1 MDPATD
7 AQLVQQA
14 LQGQAD
20 AFALLV
26 RRYQAHAYGV
36 AVGLLS
42 DFHLA
47 QDVVQEA
54 LVAAYRDLGRLRQ
67 PERFGSWLHGIVRHT
82 AGRARRQLE
91 QARRLQAQLAVTGD
105 LRTEPSR
112 PDADLE
118 AEERRRLVEQALAQL
133 SEASREAVGLYY
145 ADGLSYAEMARF
157 LNVSEAAVL
166 GRLQRARARLREEL
180 EVVKEAFAHED
191 LPPDFAAEIRRLLQ
205 TVVAHQSHQGDV
217 VRQLVEIGVPAVPEL
232 TQFLEAANLA
242 VRTVAAQAL
251 CSIGDRRALS
261 PILRLLYADQPWW
274 SWRLFVSGKVLGI
287 PGVREAL
294 LDAIRQTG
302 QAQTPRERVTPS
314 MAIQAVS
321 HLEGDAEV
329 MRLVEQ
335 VYRDP
340 SVHANVQLEAF
351 AALWRLRPEARLEL
365 ATEGLQ
371 HPVDRHRRMAAWLA
385 WHDGVQPPVDACLK
399 AFGRNTAWW
408 GRRFAAELVLRHG
421 EEGRRALEQLLAS
434 GSPDERSTA
443 ALALARFGSMAALG
457 TLKEEL
463 LGLRGGRKWANAV
476 SGALAGRYGSEVAQW
491 LTTMPAGTVELN
503 RLLWTL
509 ARSRADA
516 GSTIEGFFADGPPAA
531 RAAATRILARQ
542 QGAALLPRLRE
553 CLAAGRPRKVAQ
565 EAFWQVHRLRE
576 DARPMVEEMR
586 RSPLWT
592 ERRAAVSLLRR
603 WGELTPPQR
612 AEAEADPHVAVQ
624 HAARWKPVRGV

>member
-1 MDPATD
+1 MDSATD

-14 LQGQAD
+14 LQGQAE

-26 RRYQAHAYGV
+26 GRYQRHAYGV
-36 AVGLLS
+36 AVGLVS

-54 LVAAYRDLGRLRQ
+54 FVAAYRGLGQLRG

-82 AGRARRQLE
+82 AHRALRQLE
-91 QARRLQAQLAVTGD
+91 QARRLQAQLASVED
-105 LRTEPSR
+105 LVAEPSR
-112 PDADLE
+112 PDAALE
-118 AEERRRLVEQALAQL
+118 AEERRQLVQQALAQL

-205 TVVAHQSHQGDV
+205 AVAAHQSHQSEV
-217 VRQLVEIGVPAVPEL
+217 VRRLVEIGVPAVSEL
-232 TQFLEAANLA
+232 TQSLEAANLA
-242 VRTVAAQAL
+242 VRSVAAQAL
-251 CSIGDRRALS
+251 CSIGDRRALG

-274 SWRLFVSGKVLGI
+274 SWRIFISGKVLGI

-294 LDAIRQTG
+294 LDVIRQAD
-302 QAQTPRERVTPS
+302 QARTPRERVTPS

-329 MRLVEQ
+329 IAVVEEAYRNPSLHPHVRLT
-335 VYRDP
+335 
-340 SVHANVQLEAF
+340 AF
-351 AALWRLRPEARLEL
+351 EALWRLWPETRLGL

-385 WHDGVQPPVDACLK
+385 WRDGVQPPIDACLK
-399 AFGRNTAWW
+399 AFGKHATWW
-408 GRRFAAELVLRHG
+408 GRLAAELVLRHG
-421 EEGRRALEQLLAS
+421 EEGRRTLERVLAS
-434 GSPDERSTA
+434 GAPRERSTA
-443 ALALARFGSMAALG
+443 ALALARFGSTVAMEV
-457 TLKEEL
+457 LKTEL
-463 LGLRGGRKWANAV
+463 LGLRGGGPWAKEV
-476 SGALAGRYGSEVAQW
+476 SLTLAGQYGTEVAGW
-491 LTTMPAGTVELN
+491 LGTVCGEGTSLS

-509 ARSRADA
+509 ARSRVDA
-516 GSTIEGFFADGPPAA
+516 GPMVEGFFVDGPPAA

-542 QGAALLPRLRE
+542 QGAAFLPRLRQ

-576 DARPMVEEMR
+576 EARPMIEEMR
-586 RSPLWT
+586 GSPLWT
-592 ERRAAVSLLRR
+592 ERRAAVALLRR
-603 WGELTPPQR
+603 WGEFTASQQ
-612 AEAEADPHVAVQ
+612 AEADPHVAVR
-624 HAARWKPVRGV
+624 HAARWKPLR

>member
-1 MDPATD
+1 MDSFTD
-7 AQLVQQA
+7 TQLVQQA
-14 LQGQAD
+14 LQGQVE

-54 LVAAYRDLGRLRQ
+54 FVAAYRGLGQLRE

-82 AGRARRQLE
+82 AHRALRQLE
-91 QARRLQAQLAVTGD
+91 QARRLQAQLAVAEE
-105 LRTEPSR
+105 LLPEPSR

-118 AEERRRLVEQALAQL
+118 AEERRRLVEQALARL

-180 EVVKEAFAHED
+180 EVVEEAFAHED
-191 LPPDFAAEIRRLLQ
+191 LPPDFTAEIRRLLQ
-205 TVVAHQSHQGDV
+205 EVTAHQRHQSEV
-217 VRQLVEIGVPAVPEL
+217 VRRLVEIGVPAVPEL
-232 TQFLEAANLA
+232 TQSLEVANLA

-251 CSIGDRRALS
+251 CSIGDRRALG

-274 SWRLFVSGKVLGI
+274 SWRLFVSGKVLGV

-294 LDAIRQTG
+294 LEVIRQAG
-302 QAQTPRERVTPS
+302 QAQTPRERVTPA
-314 MAIQAVS
+314 MAIEALS
-321 HLEGDAEV
+321 HLAGDPEV
-329 MRLVEQ
+329 TALVEQ

-340 SVHANVQLEAF
+340 SVHADVQLAAF
-351 AALWRLRPEARLEL
+351 VALWRLRPEARLEL

-385 WHDGVQPPVDACLK
+385 WRDGLQPPIDACLK

-408 GRRFAAELVLRHG
+408 GRRFAADLVLRHG
-421 EEGRRALEQLLAS
+421 EEGRRFLEQVLAT
-434 GSPDERSTA
+434 GAPDERSTA
-443 ALALARFGSMAALG
+443 ALALAHFGSAAALEA
-457 TLKEEL
+457 LKAEL
-463 LGLRGGRKWANAV
+463 LCLRGDRKWANAV
-476 SGALAGRYGSEVAQW
+476 SLALAGRYGLEVAQW
-491 LTTMPAGTVELN
+491 LATMPAGTVELG

-516 GSTIEGFFADGPPAA
+516 GPTIEGFFADGPPAG

-542 QGAALLPRLRE
+542 QGARFLPRLRE

-576 DARPMVEEMR
+576 EARPMVEEMR

-603 WGELTPPQR
+603 WSELTPSQQS
-612 AEAEADPHVAVQ
+612 EAEADPHVAVR
-624 HAARWKPVRGV
+624 HAARWKPVK